1 MKEMAQ
7 RQLALKLRLAATAK
21 CVDRVD
27 IRPEEMMI
35 TEIGR
40 QNASAL
46 ADSLVGR
53 STQKSD
59 LGRASIRVA

>member
-1 MKEMAQ
+1 M
-7 RQLALKLRLAATAK
+7 RQLALKLWLAATAK
-21 CVDRVD
+21 CVDRAD
-27 IRPEEMMI
+27 IRPRKMMVA
-35 TEIGR
+35 GKR
-40 QNASAL
+40 PQNASAL